1 MDANRLKA
9 LCERFGLEPVHGKCR
24 RDGRPI
30 GAREKVGGYWAM
42 HLTEDD
48 LLEWERVARPLSE
61 IQAAEIAESEA
72 SVRSFHGVVERI
84 LKKFGPKDYKLA
96 AVEEE
101 PPF

>member
-30 GAREKVGGYWAM
+30 VAREKVGGYWAM

-61 IQAAEIAESEA
+61 IQAAKIAESEA
-72 SVRSFHGVVERI
+72 SVRDWEEFLEQFKSRN
-84 LKKFGPKDYKLA
+84 KLYR
-96 AVEEE
+96 
-101 PPF
+101 